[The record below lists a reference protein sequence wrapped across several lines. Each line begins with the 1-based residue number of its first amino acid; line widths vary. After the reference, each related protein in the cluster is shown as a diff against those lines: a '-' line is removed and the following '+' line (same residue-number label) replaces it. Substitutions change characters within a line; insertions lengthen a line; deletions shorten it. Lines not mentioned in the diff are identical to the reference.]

1 MNIEKV
7 IITIKE
13 EITRTIVISEEYGFD
28 MPRTANELVNM
39 VKIAKDS
46 PNLFMFKES
55 TSTEVNTISVESDII
70 ESNQQG

>member
-7 IITIKE
+7 ILTVKE

-55 TSTEVNTISVESDII
+55 TSIEVNTISVESDII